1 MGLFSGI
8 TDAIKSVTG
17 AVGDIVDP
25 ISGLLSGGAS
35 LLGGMNTN
43 SANQAIAQGQE
54 DFQAQQYATR
64 YQTTVK
70 DMEAAGLNPMLAYS
84 QGPGS
89 SPSGAAIAMQNP
101 ASGFGP
107 AMAAGAGSALANA
120 QTQNVMADTLTK
132 LAKLPASQIGGD
144 VSTVIRNFLKPFL
157 DSSKSS
163 ASSIQSRDLPP
174 PGSSA
179 SSNTGDDVDYLT
191 QLTGGDNRSPL
202 HKFIDQIGAWN
213 PYGLPDF

>member
-8 TDAIKSVTG
+8 VDAVKSVTG

-43 SANQAIAQGQE
+43 SANQAIAQAQE
-54 DFQAQQYATR
+54 QFQAQQYGTR

-101 ASGFGP
+101 AAGVG
-107 AMAAGAGSALANA
+107 AAEAAGSGSALANA
-120 QTQNVMADTLTK
+120 QTQNVKADTLSK
-132 LAKLPASQIGGD
+132 LAKLPGVETEGD
-144 VSTVIRNFLKPFL
+144 LFSILRRFLKPML

-163 ASSIQSRDLPP
+163 ASSISSNDLPP
-174 PGSSA
+174 INGSSA
-179 SSNTGDDVDYLT
+179 SDVDYLT
-191 QLTGGDNRSPL
+191 QLTGGAGASDSRSPL
-202 HKFIDQIGAWN
+202 HQFIDKVGEWN
-213 PYGLPDF
+213 PYGF